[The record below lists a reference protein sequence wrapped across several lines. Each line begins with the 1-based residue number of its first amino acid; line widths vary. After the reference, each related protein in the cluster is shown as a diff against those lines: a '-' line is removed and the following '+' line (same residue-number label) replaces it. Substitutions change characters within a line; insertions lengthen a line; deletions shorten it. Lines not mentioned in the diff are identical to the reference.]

1 MRVERLAEGEKLNGV
16 LQVLIDLRK
25 QAREKKD
32 WATSDKIR
40 NQLSD
45 IGILLKDEKNGEM
58 SWSVGG
64 S

>member
-1 MRVERLAEGEKLNGV
+1 MAEGEKLNCV

-40 NQLSD
+40 NQLAE
-45 IGILLKDEKNGEM
+45 IGIILKDEKNGDM
-58 SWSVGG
+58 SWGLVD
-64 S
+64 